1 MIAIFSFFQLMFE
14 AQFIAR
20 IEKIK
25 IIGSTFMAACG
36 LMQGRKGSQD
46 YEGQTEP
53 FSKERLNGNLS
64 GLHIYLV
71 WD

>member
-1 MIAIFSFFQLMFE
+1 MYE
-14 AQFIAR
+14 AQFGR

-25 IIGSTFMAACG
+25 IVGSTFMAACG
-36 LMQGRKGSQD
+36 LISGRKGSQD

-64 GLHIYLV
+64 VVTLSDLRV
-71 WD
+71 RTEKV